1 MPSGNLREYSKTGD
15 LLGTAQISGTN
26 DIPESLTVLNGML
39 FVSDGSGTVSR
50 VDLSTGRVN
59 PVFNTGTVGLN
70 GLGTFNGNLLTLNF
84 SAHAVGVYSITGI
97 LQQTILLASTPTS
110 DWNGI
115 TSDGT
120 TLYLAD
126 YASGRIYEYSS
137 TGILLGFIDTNL
149 TTQLTGVAYDPSNH
163 SLWISDASANRV
175 LDLSTTGALL
185 SQFSTGSFRP
195 SSGVAVIP
203 VTIPEPSY
211 QGLWGISLV
220 MVLTYKKVGISRRLA
235 DKIKAAKHSILLQAS
250 IL

>member
-70 GLGTFNGNLLTLNF
+70 GLGTFNRNLLTLNF

-126 YASGRIYEYSS
+126 YASGRILR
-137 TGILLGFIDTNL
+137 ILFHRNSARLYRHKPYDATN
-149 TTQLTGVAYDPSNH
+149 
-163 SLWISDASANRV
+163 R
-175 LDLSTTGALL
+175 
-185 SQFSTGSFRP
+185 
-195 SSGVAVIP
+195 SGLR
-203 VTIPEPSY
+203 S
-211 QGLWGISLV
+211 
-220 MVLTYKKVGISRRLA
+220 K
-235 DKIKAAKHSILLQAS
+235 
-250 IL
+250 